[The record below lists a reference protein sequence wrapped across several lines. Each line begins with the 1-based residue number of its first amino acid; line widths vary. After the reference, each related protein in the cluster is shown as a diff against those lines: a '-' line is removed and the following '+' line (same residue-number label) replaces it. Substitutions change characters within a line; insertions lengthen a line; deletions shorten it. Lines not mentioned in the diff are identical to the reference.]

1 MSEPD
6 SYDDELVSSNANQR
20 NWRGILIAL
29 LVILMV
35 LALIVTS
42 VVLLTPP
49 DEGPRVK
56 GARLRLQ
63 DVLSHELNPLRH
75 NGSWIS
81 GDEFIFR
88 DEWGGISIYNA
99 ANLTS
104 KVIMSNQTFRRMN
117 LVKFSMSPDQKYIML
132 VHNVQKLF
140 RHSFLA
146 LYSIHD
152 VAGMITYPLLVTPD
166 DSDHP
171 YLLHAEWT
179 PRGHAL
185 LIIYNYDIY
194 YKPSPDKH
202 QNSFRVTTTA
212 VPGIVSNGA
221 PDWLY
226 EEEILNDN
234 KALWM
239 SEESQMLL
247 YVCFNDTEVQ
257 ELRFPWYGMDSKQL
271 YPDMRSL
278 RYPKPSTKNP
288 VVTLYVADLADVKSI
303 RTRDLKPPMALG
315 QTTDYYFTG
324 VTWVSSTEVSVIWLN
339 RAQNVSMV
347 TICKSPMWFCQETQ
361 RISGEGSGWVDA
373 PETPLFSPDGNVYLT
388 LAPVRDGQAG
398 FYRHI
403 VSVNIPKKRML
414 PLTHGTFEVSR
425 IVAWDHANHL
435 VFYLGVPAGLPGQL
449 HLYVVGS
456 AAPQVGASLGTP
468 HCLSC
473 TVQPHSPPLASLYQG
488 AATSSAAQASA
499 ADPHDDDDDATAT
512 PAPQPTPPKRSSKIE
527 KSHRVEELY
536 RPCTYHNAYFSHSLA
551 YFVMECLGPGIPT
564 VTLYSTYGMTNQPAA
579 YHNQN
584 NTTTT
589 TTTTTTTQA
598 PTATV
603 TASSQVKPRLLATLQ
618 NNTKLHE
625 RISKVALTQVKTFP
639 VEISGGHYAQV
650 RLHLPPGLRE
660 EEITRYPLVLQVYA
674 GPGSQLVTDRWKTD
688 WSTYLASN
696 RDYIVAQ
703 IDGRGSAGQ
712 GYSLLHQI
720 YHQLGTVEVND
731 QLEVTEYLVD
741 TLHFIDK
748 RRVAVWGWSYG
759 GYVAA
764 KLLSHPNQ
772 DVFHCGIS
780 VAPVTSWK
788 LYDSA
793 YTERYMG
800 IPNVTGNYKGYEESD
815 LRKQVD
821 GFRDRMFYLV
831 HGTADDNVHLQ
842 QSMLLSRALSQAG
855 VIYRQ
860 QIYPDESHNLSG
872 VKRHLYRSM
881 ANFLDDCFRK
891 RVPPEVRAGLRNGGS
906 LDS

>member
-56 GARLRLQ
+56 GTRLRLQ

-104 KVIMSNQTFRRMN
+104 RVVMSNQTFRRMN
-117 LVKFSMSPDQKYIML
+117 LAKFSMSPDQKYIML

-179 PRGHAL
+179 PRGHGL
-185 LIIYNYDIY
+185 LMVYNYDIY

-202 QNSFRVTTTA
+202 EKSFRVSSTA
-212 VPGIVSNGA
+212 VPGVVSNGA

-361 RISGEGSGWVDA
+361 RITGEGSGWVDP

-388 LAPVRDGQAG
+388 LAPVRDGAAG
-398 FYRHI
+398 FFRHI
-403 VSVNIPKKRML
+403 VAVNIPKKRML

-425 IVAWDHANHL
+425 IVAWDHANQL
-435 VFYLGVPAGLPGQL
+435 VFYLGVPKGLPGQL

-456 AAPQVGASLGTP
+456 TAPQVGAALGTP

-473 TVQPHSPPLASLYQG
+473 APPAPALPAIYQG
-488 AATSSAAQASA
+488 AATATASASA
-499 ADPHDDDDDATAT
+499 ASAAGWDDDEDATTVST
-512 PAPQPTPPKRSSKIE
+512 PTEPPPAKRSKKIE
-527 KSHRVEELY
+527 KSHKVEDLY
-536 RPCTYHNAYFSHSLA
+536 RPCTYHNAYFSRSLA
-551 YFVMECLGPGIPT
+551 YFVLECLGPGIPT
-564 VTLYSTYGMTNQPAA
+564 VTLYSTYGGGI
-579 YHNQN
+579 
-584 NTTTT
+584 
-589 TTTTTTTQA
+589 
-598 PTATV
+598 
-603 TASSQVKPRLLATLQ
+603 ATLQ

-625 RISKVALTQVKTFP
+625 RVSKVALTQVKTFP
-639 VEISGGHYAQV
+639 VEISGGHHAQV

-688 WSTYLASN
+688 WSTYLSSN

-759 GYVAA
+759 GYVAG

-821 GFRDRMFYLV
+821 GFRDKMFYLV

-906 LDS
+906 QDTTSS